1 MKILVTGAGGFVGNA
16 LCRHLAASGHGVIG
30 VFRENPAPASWMESR
45 IVGDLQNIADFAGVV
60 EGADA
65 VVHLAARVH
74 MMRETAADPEA
85 AFIRANTDVT
95 EKLARAAS
103 GAGTRAF
110 VFLSSVKVNG
120 EATNGAL
127 FTETDDPAPE
137 DAYGRSKLAAETA
150 LRKIAANSPM
160 SITTL
165 RIPLVYGPGVRANFA
180 ALLRVC
186 DLPLPLPLGGIAG
199 NRRSLLYVG
208 NLIHAIERVLD
219 TGGKSMADESGLGAE
234 IFFLSDGEDMSTADL
249 VRRLRRCLN
258 RRFPGIA
265 IPAGVIRT
273 LAHIAGKASAA
284 DRLCG
289 SLQIDPARF
298 AKEFG
303 WIPPF
308 SVDQGLA
315 ATAASHR
322 IAR

>member
-1 MKILVTGAGGFVGNA
+1 MIWRA
-16 LCRHLAASGHGVIG
+16 LANGSLSTTY
-30 VFRENPAPASWMESR
+30 SR
-45 IVGDLQNIADFAGVV
+45 ALFAGSSSIRFI
-60 EGADA
+60 AA
-65 VVHLAARVH
+65 ALAARCTRSAGAVIG
-74 MMRETAADPEA
+74 TT
-85 AFIRANTDVT
+85 FT
-95 EKLARAAS
+95 S

-165 RIPLVYGPGVRANFA
+165 RVPLVYGPGVRANFA

-186 DLPLPLPLGGIAG
+186 NLPLPLPLGGIAS

-208 NLIHAIERVLD
+208 NLTHAIERVLD
-219 TGGKSMADESGLGAE
+219 TGGTSMTDQIGPGAE

>member
-1 MKILVTGAGGFVGNA
+1 MKILVTGAGGFVGDA
-16 LCRHLAASGHGVIG
+16 LCRRLVASGHGVIG

-60 EGADA
+60 EGAEA
-65 VVHLAARVH
+65 IVHLAARVH
-74 MMRETAADPEA
+74 QMRETASDPEA

-95 EKLARAAS
+95 EKLARAAA

-120 EATNGAL
+120 EATNGAP
-127 FTETDDPAPE
+127 FTESDDPAPE
-137 DAYGRSKLAAETA
+137 DAYGRSKLAAEA
-150 LRKIAANSPM
+150 VLQEISASSQM

-165 RIPLVYGPGVRANFA
+165 RVPLVYGPGVRANFA

-186 DLPLPLPLGGIAG
+186 DLPLPLPLGGITG
-199 NRRSLLYVG
+199 NRRSLLYIG
-208 NLIHAIERVLD
+208 NLTHAIERVLD
-219 TGGKSMADESGLGAE
+219 TGGKGMADKSGPGSE
-234 IFFLSDGEDMSTADL
+234 FFFLSDGEDISTADL

-258 RRFPGIA
+258 RHAPSIA
-265 IPAGVIRT
+265 IPAGMIRT
-273 LAHIAGKASAA
+273 LARIAGKPAAS

-289 SLQIDPARF
+289 SLQVDPARF

-315 ATAASHR
+315 ATAAAHR